1 MEIHENSHNNA
12 PTAHLFGKT
21 YLAKNEEFYIP
32 NDPVIHMAAGDRH
45 TIIITES
52 GRVFGFGDNDSGQLG
67 LGHTT
72 STNEIS
78 TVKTLDFT
86 KIEEKVILAACGR
99 ESSLLATNHGA
110 LYAFGS
116 NRRHQ
121 LGIGLKEARLIYPH
135 PVRIGYFRSRMSWK
149 QIAMGAEHTCALNYD
164 GKVYV
169 WGSNEDGQCGLARK
183 QNDIK
188 KPTEL
193 KLQYFVNSIS
203 CGYYHTGLVV
213 KNGRLFLFGNNRD
226 RQLGRSIPD
235 QSIRPLE
242 VSLPDR
248 VKVVACGNQHT
259 VVLTEKGEVYTCGR
273 GEHGQLGL
281 GRKISNSENFKMI
294 ENLPKNLTTIA
305 AGKAHTVLLGL
316 NGDLYVFGDGKYGK
330 LGCEMYSNKFE
341 PCSVDTF
348 KGLNVLKVVCGG
360 DQTIIIAQKKRSQQD
375 EEDLENTL
383 NSITEFMKN
392 LHHRS
397 RSPSMTNYMSQVD
410 QSIEACH
417 QHVKLSKNSLSY
429 TRSNSDPD
437 DSSVFT
443 ESPLMSTKYEKTT
456 DESSPTSTYKNNE
469 DLISLKTSASNCT
482 IPLITITDELMKLG
496 HRFSSLDEPLYNRI
510 SLNDC
515 LNNEVHSDT
524 RTSSSD
530 ERLLP
535 MPKQSFETISLHAA
549 DININEHLN
558 PKVLSKYYQHNPDG
572 KSSPSSVSSTAS
584 SCTSSSISSTD
595 YKNLIISS
603 QALCAFQ
610 NSFMF
615 PTVETPENLMIS
627 NPKVDVNQTQI
638 KGEPQ
643 TRFFSR
649 ALSKRSTQQSSTNTN
664 KTSRMCVL
672 M

>member
-1 MEIHENSHNNA
+1 MEIHENSHNA
-12 PTAHLFGKT
+12 PTIHLFGKT
-21 YLAKNEEFYIP
+21 YLTKNEEFYIP
-32 NDPVIHMAAGDRH
+32 NDPIIHMAAGDRH

-52 GRVFGFGDNDSGQLG
+52 GRVFAFGDNDSGQLG
-67 LGHTT
+67 LGHTNR
-72 STNEIS
+72 TNEIS

-86 KIEEKVILAACGR
+86 KIDEKVILAACGR

-116 NRRHQ
+116 NNRYQ
-121 LGIGLKEARLIYPH
+121 LGIELRESKLIYPH
-135 PVRIGYFRSRMSWK
+135 PVRIEYFRSRMSWK

-183 QNDIK
+183 QNVIK
-188 KPTEL
+188 TPTEL
-193 KLQYFVNSIS
+193 KLQYFVNTIS

-213 KNGRLFLFGNNRD
+213 KSGRLFLFGNNRD
-226 RQLGRSIPD
+226 RQLGCSIPD
-235 QSIRPLE
+235 QYIRPLE
-242 VSLPDR
+242 VSLPGR
-248 VKVVACGNQHT
+248 VKAVACGNQHT

-305 AGKAHTVLLGL
+305 AGKAHTTLLGL
-316 NGDLYVFGDGKYGK
+316 NGELYVFGDGKYGK

-360 DQTIIIAQKKRSQQD
+360 DQTIVIAQKKRSQQD
-375 EEDLENTL
+375 EEDIENTL
-383 NSITEFMKN
+383 NSITESMKTI
-392 LHHRS
+392 HHRS
-397 RSPSMTNYMSQVD
+397 RSPSMTNYMSRVD
-410 QSIEACH
+410 QSIETCH
-417 QHVKLSKNSLSY
+417 QYVKLSRNSLSY
-429 TRSNSDPD
+429 IRSNSDPD

-443 ESPLMSTKYEKTT
+443 ESSLMSTKYEKTT

-469 DLISLKTSASNCT
+469 DLISLKTSASNRT
-482 IPLITITDELMKLG
+482 IPLITITDEFTKSG
-496 HRFSSLDEPLYNRI
+496 HRFSSLDETLYNRI
-510 SLNDC
+510 SLNGC
-515 LNNEVHSDT
+515 MKNEVYSDSG
-524 RTSSSD
+524 TSSSN
-530 ERLLP
+530 ERSLP
-535 MPKQSFETISLHAA
+535 MQKQSFKTISLCEA

-572 KSSPSSVSSTAS
+572 TSSPQSASSTTS
-584 SCTSSSISSTD
+584 SCTSSSMSSTD
-595 YKNLIISS
+595 YENLIISS
-603 QALCAFQ
+603 NALYALQ
-610 NSFMF
+610 NNFMF

-627 NPKVDVNQTQI
+627 NSEVDVNKTQI

-643 TRFFSR
+643 TGFYSR
-649 ALSKRSTQQSSTNTN
+649 ALSKRSTRKSSTNTN
-664 KTSRMCVL
+664 KASRTCVL